1 VTSRATREPA
11 GMEKEGIVVLE
22 GLQTPKQYSKD
33 VEGTI
38 DPVRVII
45 LRFPFFLILL
55 FLCFIIYSFD

>member
-1 VTSRATREPA
+1 
-11 GMEKEGIVVLE
+11 MEKEGIVVLE